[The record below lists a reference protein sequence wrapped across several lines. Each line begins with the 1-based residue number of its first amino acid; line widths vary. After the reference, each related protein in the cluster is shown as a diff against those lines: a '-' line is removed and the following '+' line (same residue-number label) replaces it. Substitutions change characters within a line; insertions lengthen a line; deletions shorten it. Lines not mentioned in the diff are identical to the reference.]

1 MKSNDVRSIS
11 VEEWSLLA
19 KDGIDLEIRIQL
31 YGNSMVPLIR
41 RKKDYV
47 VIHALNRPLKRGDV
61 VLFHRNDNSYVVHR
75 VWKICDSQIQTM
87 GDNCYSPDIPIS
99 KDEVLGLIT
108 QVHRGNGVLYIDTKI
123 GRCIGILWLVLM
135 PLRRWI
141 RKLLRPLKHGLKNIV
156 RR

>member
-47 VIHALNRPLKRGDV
+47 VIHAFNRPLKRGDI
-61 VLFHRNDNSYVVHR
+61 VLFHRGDNSYVVHR
-75 VWKICDSQIQTM
+75 VWKIHDSQIQTM
-87 GDNCYSPDIPIS
+87 GDNCYSPDIPILQE
-99 KDEVLGLIT
+99 EVLGLIT
-108 QVHRGNGVLYIDTKI
+108 QVHRGNCVLYTDTKI
-123 GRCIGILWLVLM
+123 GRCLGILWLTLM
-135 PLRRWI
+135 PLRRRL
-141 RKLLRPLKHGLKNIV
+141 RKLLRPLKQSLRNIV